1 MAEYLRECHAAIDLG
16 ASSGRVV
23 VGWLEHDDLLRTEE
37 VHRFEN
43 GQARVHGHDCWKI
56 GELFEEILEGL
67 ALCKARG
74 FTPKTVAIDSWG
86 VDFALLDAEDRLI
99 GDVVAYRDSRTDGM
113 YAVADALVAPEVA
126 WERTGIQRSLINTV
140 YQLLAL
146 SREAPEQL
154 AEARS
159 LLMVPD
165 YLGFLL
171 TGVKA
176 HEYTNA
182 TTTGLVNARGRAWD
196 AELIR
201 AYGFPERLFGELSF
215 PGTTLGP
222 VKAEVA
228 ERIGYAT
235 EVVLVASHDTG
246 SAYVAA
252 TERDS
257 LILSS
262 GTWSLLGVELPEP
275 ELSAA
280 ARDENFTNEGGYAKT
295 YRFLKNI
302 MGLWMIQSVRREL
315 NGVAYV
321 AGREDVA
328 RPLSAGIAPLELE
341 GQVDFG
347 DLIAVAQG
355 APRFPSLVDV
365 DDDCFLAPASMME
378 AVCAW
383 CASHAEPIPQ
393 TVGELMTC
401 VYHSLTSA
409 YERAIH
415 GIETITNHRYQAISL
430 VGGGC
435 QDAHLNQLT
444 ANETGKTVIAGP
456 IEATSAGNLVVQ
468 MIAAGGIPSL
478 AIARRI
484 IANSSELVRFDPA

>member
-1 MAEYLRECHAAIDLG
+1 MAEILRECHAAIDLG

-37 VHRFEN
+37 IHRFEN
-43 GQARVHGHDCWKI
+43 GQARRNGHDCWKI

-67 ALCKARG
+67 ALCKAHG
-74 FTPKTVAIDSWG
+74 FTPRTIAIDSWG
-86 VDFALLDAEDRLI
+86 VDFALLDAEDRLL
-99 GDVVAYRDSRTDGM
+99 GNVVAYRDSRTDGM
-113 YAVADALVAPEVA
+113 FEVADALVSSEVA
-126 WERTGIQRSLINTV
+126 WERAGIQRSLINTV

-154 AEARS
+154 AEART

-176 HEYTNA
+176 QEYTNA
-182 TTTGLVNARGRAWD
+182 TTTGLVNARARTWD
-196 AELIR
+196 SELIR
-201 AYGFPERLFGELSF
+201 GYGFPERLFGELSF
-215 PGTTLGP
+215 PGATLGP
-222 VKAEVA
+222 VKREVE

-235 EVVLVASHDTG
+235 DVVLVASHDTG

-252 TERDS
+252 TERDA
-257 LILSS
+257 LVLSS
-262 GTWSLLGVELPEP
+262 GTWSLLGVELAEP
-275 ELSAA
+275 ELSLP
-280 ARDENFTNEGGYAKT
+280 AREANFTNEGGYAQT

-321 AGREDVA
+321 AGREDVD
-328 RPLSAGIAPLELE
+328 RPLSSQIAPLALE
-341 GQVDFG
+341 GQVGFG
-347 DLIAVAQG
+347 DLITAAQG
-355 APRFPSLVDV
+355 ARDFPSLVDV
-365 DDDCFLAPASMME
+365 DDECFLAPASMME

-383 CASHAEPIPQ
+383 CAAHEEPLPS

-401 VYHSLTSA
+401 IYHSLTSA

-415 GIETITNHRYQAISL
+415 GIETITGHRYQALSI

-444 ANETGKTVIAGP
+444 AHETGKPVIAGP
-456 IEATSAGNLVVQ
+456 IEATSIGNLAVQ
-468 MIAAGGIPSL
+468 MIAAGRIPSL

>member
-1 MAEYLRECHAAIDLG
+1 MAEILRECHAAIDLG

-37 VHRFEN
+37 IHRFEN
-43 GQARVHGHDCWKI
+43 GQARRNGHDCWKI

-74 FTPKTVAIDSWG
+74 FAPRTVAIDSWG

-99 GDVVAYRDSRTDGM
+99 GDVVAYRDSRTEGM
-113 YAVADALVAPEVA
+113 YAVADALVPSEVA
-126 WERTGIQRSLINTV
+126 WEKTGIQRNLINTV

-146 SREAPEQL
+146 SREAPDEL
-154 AEARS
+154 AEARA

-176 HEYTNA
+176 QEYTNA
-182 TTTGLVNARGRAWD
+182 TTTGLVNARERAWD
-196 AELIR
+196 VELI
-201 AYGFPERLFGELSF
+201 AGYGFPKRLFGALSY
-215 PGTTLGP
+215 PGTVLGP
-222 VKAEVA
+222 VKREVEA
-228 ERIGYAT
+228 CIGYAT
-235 EVVLVASHDTG
+235 DVVLVASHDTG

-262 GTWSLLGVELPEP
+262 GTWSLLGVELPKP
-275 ELSAA
+275 ELALP
-280 ARDENFTNEGGYAKT
+280 ARDANFTNEGGYAKT

-321 AGREDVA
+321 AGREDA
-328 RPLSAGIAPLELE
+328 ERPLSSGIAPLARE
-341 GQVDFG
+341 GQVGFG
-347 DLIAVAQG
+347 DLIAAAEG
-355 APRFPSLVDV
+355 APDFPSLVDV
-365 DDDCFLAPASMME
+365 DDERFLAPASMME
-378 AVCAW
+378 AICAW
-383 CASHAEPIPQ
+383 CAAHAEPLPS

-401 VYHSLTSA
+401 IYRSLASA
-409 YERAIH
+409 YERAVH
-415 GIETITNHRYQAISL
+415 GIEAITNHRYHAISI

-444 ANETGKTVIAGP
+444 ARETGKPVIAGP
-456 IEATSAGNLVVQ
+456 IEATSAGNLAVQ
-468 MIAAGGIPSL
+468 MIGAGRIPSL